1 MQGRYNP
8 APMPALAKW
17 VAARLRPDLE
27 RWHNRPRR
35 EAMQVRLDAM
45 AHLGS
50 LSRLVALAE
59 DRMAWAMDS
68 AGAQQAANEVAN
80 IDAEIA
86 AIDNDDKIRFADAER
101 LGRAIAGGIELCAF
115 ILVVPSGVRRTYGLS
130 IRFGP

>member
-1 MQGRYNP
+1 
-8 APMPALAKW
+8 
-17 VAARLRPDLE
+17 
-27 RWHNRPRR
+27 
-35 EAMQVRLDAM
+35 M

-68 AGAQQAANEVAN
+68 AGAQQAASEVAK

-101 LGRAIAGGIELCAF
+101 FGRAIAGGIGLSAF
-115 ILVVPSGVRRTYGLS
+115 ILVMMSVLLR
-130 IRFGP
+130 